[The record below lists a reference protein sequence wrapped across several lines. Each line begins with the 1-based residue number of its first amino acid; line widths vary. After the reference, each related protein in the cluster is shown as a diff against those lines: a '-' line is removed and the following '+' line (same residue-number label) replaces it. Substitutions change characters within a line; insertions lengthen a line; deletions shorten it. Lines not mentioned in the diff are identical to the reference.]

1 MKEGVSLKQDMCYSR
16 TKFCFPPSTIA
27 AAFHSFELQR
37 NIIALYGFLWAL
49 DLNNFTMNISNN
61 YSCCFCWCGER
72 LFFLDCWY
80 CAIVFNIWGELRSYS
95 SVKFKGVSCTHTLEH
110 SLMSIMPV
118 KTSWDLVWIIHFIQR
133 FRVPVRSVYASLSHQ
148 KREKGANDVLHIV
161 CTVYVSFVCAPAC
174 LCMWSAPYVLVYH
187 FCASKISTWS
197 RQLWCDG
204 GYPDDDLD
212 QRSFYFWIQTGYRED
227 IMPPTEQD
235 TCNQPLTPGPF
246 RIIIS
251 KLKSRG

>member
-27 AAFHSFELQR
+27 AAFHSFELQG

-95 SVKFKGVSCTHTLEH
+95 SVDLKGLSCTHTLEH

-133 FRVPVRSVYASLSHQ
+133 FRVPVRSVYASLLS
-148 KREKGANDVLHIV
+148 KEGERCKWCAVYSLYCICEFCVCACLLVYVI
-161 CTVYVSFVCAPAC
+161 CTVCISLSFLCFQNIRLIPAVVV
-174 LCMWSAPYVLVYH
+174 WRRIP
-187 FCASKISTWS
+187 S
-197 RQLWCDG
+197 RRPGPEVFLFLNTDRIPG
-204 GYPDDDLD
+204 GYYAAH
-212 QRSFYFWIQTGYRED
+212 RTGHMQSTSDPRA
-227 IMPPTEQD
+227 
-235 TCNQPLTPGPF
+235 
-246 RIIIS
+246 IS
-251 KLKSRG
+251 NHYLQA